1 METNIPA
8 EPFGFPRDG
17 VMAAHDSA
25 LVIVD
30 MQHDFCS
37 PGGYWSSI
45 GGDPAVLAA
54 PIPAIARALAAARGA
69 GLHIVHTRVGRRADV
84 LDADPEGRRHAQP
97 SGGGEAGELGRHLVR
112 GEPGWQ
118 IVEPLAPA
126 PGETVIDKPATSA
139 FHATDLDH
147 VLRARGVQNL
157 IVCGVTTAICVS
169 TTVRE
174 ASDRGYDVLV
184 LGDACAEGD
193 PAMHRAALETF
204 MLEDGVFAAVT
215 TADAFVYALAR

>member
-1 METNIPA
+1 MTMRISA
-8 EPFGFPRDG
+8 EPYDFPRRVAMTPG
-17 VMAAHDSA
+17 DSA

-37 PGGYWSSI
+37 PGGYWSAI
-45 GGDPAVLAA
+45 GGDPEILAA
-54 PIPAIARALAAARGA
+54 PIPKITGALNAARRA
-69 GLHIVHTRVGRRADV
+69 GLHIVHTRVGRRSDV
-84 LDADPEGRRHAQP
+84 IDADPEGRRHAQP
-97 SGGGEAGELGRHLVR
+97 EAGGTQGAMGRHLVR

-118 IVEPLAPA
+118 IVEALTPR
-126 PGETVIDKPATSA
+126 PGESVIDKPATGA

-193 PAMHRAALETF
+193 PAVHQAALESF
-204 MLEDGVFAAVT
+204 MLEDGLFAAVT
-215 TADAFVYALAR
+215 GADAFVQALG